1 MSSRHLQCNLHLFG
15 VPNLILSTLGQS
27 VKQNLLFLAPE
38 REVARAG
45 QRVLVP
51 PGEGPA
57 AEVRPIL
64 DRRAAAADPADG
76 SENPGR
82 APVPWTIG

>member
-1 MSSRHLQCNLHLFG
+1 MSPTVQPAFVWSTQPYSINFG
-15 VPNLILSTLGQS
+15 TKRNTKS
-27 VKQNLLFLAPE
+27 VFLAPE

-64 DRRAAAADPADG
+64 DRRAAAADPPDG